1 MTPAAF
7 RSVFTEFDRSDI
19 TRLSDRALCAYTRIA
34 ASVCEAVRTVG
45 SERMFG
51 VGDVCRTM
59 VRSLR
64 RELNRRYVRRRGV
77 ARRAALLSG
86 MYALRDAAVLSD
98 DRSEALL
105 DRRAERLIADCMTH
119 PAAQADPG
127 TLYPI
132 LHLVAACAYGPTADD
147 PQIGFLHGHLS
158 RWAATLDGSG
168 RWPDVSDAEALGR
181 IALLDRCTC
190 LLLDDRYR
198 ATAVAAYASY
208 CVGRRLCPVAGPLTS
223 DRIGEVVLE
232 YDLILGGT
240 LAGRGDEAHAA
251 RLAAR
256 LERHIETLPA
266 ADDDALLC
274 RSVVV
279 ADFCRTRVASIEDT
293 VLCAVP

>member
-51 VGDVCRTM
+51 AGDACRTM

-64 RELNRRYVRRRGV
+64 RELSLRYARRRCM

-105 DRRAERLIADCMTH
+105 DRRAERLIADCMAH
-119 PAAQADPG
+119 PAAQADPE

-132 LHLVAACAYGPTADD
+132 LHLVAACACGPTADD
-147 PQIGFLHGHLS
+147 PQIEFLHGHLS

-181 IALLDRCTC
+181 IALLDRCTY

-208 CVGRRLCPVAGPLTS
+208 CVGRRLCPAAGPLTS
-223 DRIGEVVLE
+223 DRLREVVLE

-256 LERHIETLPA
+256 LERHIATLPA
-266 ADDDALLC
+266 TDDDALLC